1 MSFRVLT
8 EPLVSNGFTL
18 SQESH
23 RLGWLQPPESNTPMA
38 QLRTLYRE
46 QGYLWL
52 KGILEREAVLTF
64 RARYFEALQETGLLA
79 PNSQPVDGI
88 YNGQWAHVNVA
99 RPQQVYMDSV
109 RWSSFEAFCTSP
121 RLWNFYTSFFE
132 DEPYLHNRK
141 LIRYGIPGQGQCTGG
156 HYDLIYLRA
165 GTDRIC
171 TSWIPLGDTTVEMG
185 GSIYLE
191 ASDAFGR
198 QIEAEFTRKN
208 AELSPEERISAYN
221 QNMKDGGW
229 ISTNLPEMAE
239 KFDTRWL
246 IADYEAGDM
255 VIHSHYMIH
264 ASTNNSDALNRIR
277 LSTDIRYQRKADK
290 IDTRWNRHW
299 ELGDGL

>member
-1 MSFRVLT
+1 VSFRVFT

-23 RLGWLQPPESNTPMA
+23 RLGWLQPTEPDRPMA

-52 KGILEREAVLTF
+52 KGILEREAVLDF
-64 RARYFEALQETGLLA
+64 RARYFAALQDTGLLV
-79 PNSQPVDGI
+79 PNSLPVDGV
-88 YNGQWAHVNVA
+88 YCGRWEHVDVE
-99 RPQQVYMDSV
+99 RLQQVYMDSV
-109 RWSSFEAFCTSP
+109 RWSSFEAFCASP
-121 RLWNFYTSFFE
+121 RLWNFYRSFFE
-132 DEPYLHNRK
+132 DEPYLLPRK
-141 LIRYGIPGQGQCTGG
+141 LIRYSIPEQDQCTGG

-185 GSIYLE
+185 GLIYLE
-191 ASDAFGR
+191 ASDALGR
-198 QIEAEFTRKN
+198 RMEAEFTRKN
-208 AELSPEERISAYN
+208 AKLSPEERISAYN
-221 QNMKDGGW
+221 KNMKDGGW

-246 IADYEAGDM
+246 IANYEAGDM
-255 VIHSHYMIH
+255 VIHSPYMIH
-264 ASTNNSDALNRIR
+264 ASTHNSDALNRIR
-277 LSTDIRYQRKADK
+277 LSTDIRYQRKADR
-290 IDTRWNRHW
+290 IDTRWNRRW